1 MATLTFL
8 RIGKEIHDELETFLS
23 DHLMQ
28 RQARGLKKLRW
39 KLRMTTRRILSRIL
53 KWTGFGGLI

>member
-28 RQARGLKKLRW
+28 MQSRGLKKLGW
-39 KLRMTTRRILSRIL
+39 NLRKTSRLIFSIIL
-53 KWTGFGGLI
+53 KWSGFGNLI